1 MKKQKFTLIE
11 VLVVIAIIGIL
22 ASLILPALGKAR
34 KKSQMSVCKSN
45 MKQLHVASMMYTD
58 DNNDY
63 FPFDIVDMSWNDH
76 LAGYDGRNVDY
87 SDLNTNTPLSA
98 SQYSEG
104 VYACPSDNVERAAD
118 VLTLSYSPV
127 QLTIHG
133 GSFIN
138 TGQRGITGI
147 HWGSSAPVSAKISEI
162 NQTSGTISTFEYMAA
177 NNSVG
182 AGGRHPSKYGG
193 GGFSV
198 VLPGTFFGSLD
209 NIPHEE
215 SGKSNFLFVDGHVA
229 SHTPLAT
236 LVISGGGVG
245 SAGDTTGTMWDAHK

>member
-1 MKKQKFTLIE
+1 MNNKKFTLIE
-11 VLVVIAIIGIL
+11 VLVVVAIIGIL

-45 MKQLHVASMMYTD
+45 MKQLHMAYMMYTD
-58 DNNDY
+58 DNDDY

-76 LAGYDGRNVDY
+76 LAGYDGRKVDY
-87 SDLNTNTPLSA
+87 ADLNTNTPLSA
-98 SQYSEG
+98 SQYSGG
-104 VYACPSDNVERAAD
+104 VYACPSDYLERAD
-118 VLTLSYSPV
+118 DTLTLSYSPT

-147 HWGSSAPVSAKISEI
+147 HWGSGAPVSLQISEI
-162 NQTSGTISTFEYMAA
+162 NQTSSTMSTFEYMAS
-177 NNSVG
+177 NNSLG

-198 VLPGTFFGSLD
+198 VLPSTFFANVD

-215 SGKSNFLFVDGHVA
+215 SGKSNFLFVDGHVE
-229 SHTPLAT
+229 SLTSQAT
-236 LVISGGGVG
+236 LSISGGGVG
-245 SAGDTTGTMWDAHK
+245 TASATTGTMWDAHK